1 MNTSLIM
8 SLSHHRVAW
17 YPMGLYNEQKRA
29 KSRRLLYTVIT
40 VCLMAGTVALVVSWL
55 LATGIIDPDQSASRT
70 ANLTRPRV
78 GVRPAKKLDV
88 FSDKNAIRDYPP
100 VVKTGNNPG
109 LSEEIRAVI
118 TGNNLGT
125 AEVETVTEQ
134 VEEVEEEEEQ
144 NTEAPVIVAELEMED
159 YTDTDPTMEL
169 NQEARAENIL
179 EENFQV
185 SAEDESEE
193 EPEEITMIPEDT
205 EMTTIQTFQ

>member
-1 MNTSLIM
+1 M
-8 SLSHHRVAW
+8 SLSHRRVAW

-29 KSRRLLYTVIT
+29 RSRRLLYTVIS

-55 LATGIIDPDQSASRT
+55 LATGIIDPDKAASRT
-70 ANLTRPRV
+70 GNLTRPRV

-134 VEEVEEEEEQ
+134 VQEVEEEEER
-144 NTEAPVIVAELEMED
+144 NTEAPVIEAELEVED

-169 NQEARAENIL
+169 NQEARAENIF

-185 SAEDESEE
+185 SAEDEREE

>member
-1 MNTSLIM
+1 MM
-8 SLSHHRVAW
+8 SLSHRRVAW

-29 KSRRLLYTVIT
+29 RSRRLVYTVIT

-55 LATGIIDPDQSASRT
+55 LATGIIDPDRSVGRPG
-70 ANLTRPRV
+70 NLTRPRV

-100 VVKTGNNPG
+100 VVKTGNSPG

-118 TGNNLGT
+118 TGNTL
-125 AEVETVTEQ
+125 ETVTEQ
-134 VEEVEEEEEQ
+134 VEEQVEEEV
-144 NTEAPVIVAELEMED
+144 TEAPVIEAELEVED
-159 YTDTDPTMEL
+159 YTDPDPSLEL
-169 NQEARAENIL
+169 NQEAGGRAENIL

-185 SAEDESEE
+185 SADEESEE
-193 EPEEITMIPEDT
+193 EPETITMIPDDS

>member
-1 MNTSLIM
+1 MM
-8 SLSHHRVAW
+8 SLSHRRVAW

-29 KSRRLLYTVIT
+29 RSRRLVYTVIT

-55 LATGIIDPDQSASRT
+55 LATGIIDPDQSARR
-70 ANLTRPRV
+70 AGNLTRPRV

-100 VVKTGNNPG
+100 VVKTGNNPR

-118 TGNNLGT
+118 TGT

-134 VEEVEEEEEQ
+134 VREQEEQEDQ
-144 NTEAPVIVAELEMED
+144 NTEAPVIEAELEMED
-159 YTDTDPTMEL
+159 YTDTDSTMEL
-169 NQEARAENIL
+169 NQEARAENIF

-185 SAEDESEE
+185 SAEDESDEE
-193 EPEEITMIPEDT
+193 EAEQITMIPEDT
-205 EMTTIQTFQ
+205 EIEMTTIQTFQ